1 MFEEQ
6 DRMAKLLIFQ
16 RNMLKKLD
24 HFKKEIYQTDRS
36 LKLEE
41 ELEKVKLR
49 LRAKTINMQKIYSL

>member
-1 MFEEQ
+1 
-6 DRMAKLLIFQ
+6 MAKLLIFQ